1 MNDVN
6 WQLRSILN
14 LIGVV
19 GCIFSTIPVIFLV
32 LIFWGENIGL
42 SDNLMI
48 GIENTISFP
57 IIYCLGAI
65 CSIIGL
71 LGKPRYFAIIGCLF
85 SVIIL
90 LTFACYV
97 YMGSTSEF

>member
-32 LIFWGENIGL
+32 LIFWGENLGL

-48 GIENTISFP
+48 GIEKT
-57 IIYCLGAI
+57 
-65 CSIIGL
+65 
-71 LGKPRYFAIIGCLF
+71 R
-85 SVIIL
+85 
-90 LTFACYV
+90 
-97 YMGSTSEF
+97 M